1 MLLIDKSRV
10 YVFMH
15 QTDARGVDGF
25 TRLAEWVSEQEE
37 KVQISFAELLDGAT
51 RDKLI
56 EKMVTLASEMKDS
69 GMDPVAE
76 ATAAVAKDVDVEE
89 ETAEP

>member
-1 MLLIDKSRV
+1 MRARV
-10 YVFMH
+10 YAFIH
-15 QTDARGVDGF
+15 QTDTKGEDGF
-25 TRLAEWVSEQEE
+25 TRLAKWVSEQEE
-37 KVQISFAELLDGAT
+37 RVQISFSELLDGAT

-76 ATAAVAKDVDVEE
+76 ATAAVAKDSVVEE
-89 ETAEP
+89 MIVNP